1 MSDAN
6 AASAAEVAKVIRA
19 AMFERSLML
28 KQVAAMTDVN
38 ERTLGRILNGSHEPR
53 PDTAAKIINALSPQ
67 APAEYADE
75 RHGGYALSNFAHYL
89 GFYHAYR
96 WAFSEEGRVF
106 RTVFRLDWSKEAR
119 CLVFHE
125 RNFGRDRSGRI
136 ADYSQSGEIFI
147 GPTTGHVDLVTIA
160 SGSVRLIK
168 LSQLMTHVDGTMRG
182 FVLTLRRRAAT
193 HLPAV
198 SPIVLEKTRA
208 DLDED
213 AVAAAVGL
221 LEKGADES
229 ERALALLAETE
240 DDYGNLSL
248 TPRGGADVH

>member
-1 MSDAN
+1 MSDTN
-6 AASAAEVAKVIRA
+6 AASAAEVAKVIRS

-28 KQVAAMTDVN
+28 KQVAAMTEVN

-53 PDTAAKIINALSPQ
+53 PDTAAKILKALNPS
-67 APAEYADE
+67 APAAYADE

-89 GFYHAYR
+89 GYYRAYR
-96 WAFSEEGRVF
+96 WAFSEEGRAF
-106 RTVFRLDWSKEAR
+106 RTVYRFDWSKEAR
-119 CLVFHE
+119 CMVFHE
-125 RNFGRDRSGRI
+125 RNVGRDKNGHV

-147 GPTTGHVDLVTIA
+147 GPSTGHVDLVTIA

-168 LSQLMTHVDGTMRG
+168 LSQLMTHVDCTMRG

-198 SPIVLEKTRA
+198 SPLVLEQVGS
-208 DLDED
+208 DMSEEEI
-213 AVAAAVGL
+213 AAAVGL
-221 LEKGADES
+221 VPAGAETQ
-229 ERALALLAETE
+229 RVLALLRETE

-248 TPRGGADVH
+248 TPRGGADTH